1 MKKVVVLSSYEFLK
15 KFNTEFKCLKF
26 LERNIWKNG
35 IKCGFCGS
43 DEVSKKNK
51 KTGFHYCND
60 CKKQFNVRTN
70 TIFHRS
76 RIPLQKWLYA
86 SYLLQTSRKGVS
98 SLQLSK
104 QLGITQKSAWFML
117 HRLREASK
125 SGSFKLSGDVKSDET
140 YFGGKNKNRHKN
152 KRKKNWQA
160 DKIMVQ
166 GIKAENQLKFHIINS
181 PNKKDL
187 TRQYS

>member
-1 MKKVVVLSSYEFLK
+1 MKKAVILSSYEFLK
-15 KFNTEFKCLKF
+15 KLNTEFKCLKF
-26 LERNIWKNG
+26 LEKNLWKNG
-35 IKCGFCGS
+35 VKCGFCGS
-43 DEVSKKNK
+43 KKVSKKNK

-76 RIPLQKWLYA
+76 KLPLQKWLYA
-86 SYLLQTSRKGVS
+86 SYLLQTSKKGVS

-125 SGSFKLSGDVKSDET
+125 PVS
-140 YFGGKNKNRHKN
+140 
-152 KRKKNWQA
+152 Q
-160 DKIMVQ
+160 
-166 GIKAENQLKFHIINS
+166 
-181 PNKKDL
+181 
-187 TRQYS
+187 